1 MSAHRVGLA
10 LVVVSACALAAAPTA
25 AARDRVPPSKP
36 KNIRLVA
43 KTSSTISIAWDA
55 STDNSGNLNYEM
67 HLWQDPRVPV
77 LPKTQTSFT
86 WTGLRSSAQ
95 YYLYV
100 VAIDAA
106 GNKAFSDQL
115 IVQTLRDTSPPAA
128 PTGLN
133 VDGVGSSSVS
143 LSWNAAVD
151 DGPIAA
157 YRVLANGAPVLVQS
171 TGATSAKAIRLA
183 ASKDYSFTVTAVD
196 TGGNAS
202 PASSAVSATTLP
214 NTDFT
219 PPSAPLLDVQAMD
232 SCEVAP
238 SWTSA
243 TDNQTPHSEM
253 LYELYVNGELT
264 EWVLGATGRSPTAT
278 RSERTRSCCMP
289 STRPATDRRRATR

>member
-1 MSAHRVGLA
+1 M
-10 LVVVSACALAAAPTA
+10 
-25 AARDRVPPSKP
+25 
-36 KNIRLVA
+36 
-43 KTSSTISIAWDA
+43 
-55 STDNSGNLNYEM
+55 
-67 HLWQDPRVPV
+67 
-77 LPKTQTSFT
+77 
-86 WTGLRSSAQ
+86 
-95 YYLYV
+95 
-100 VAIDAA
+100 
-106 GNKAFSDQL
+106 
-115 IVQTLRDTSPPAA
+115 
-128 PTGLN
+128 
-133 VDGVGSSSVS
+133 S

-151 DGPIAA
+151 DGPIAS

-171 TGATSAKAIRLA
+171 TGATSAKVIRLA

-202 PASSAVSATTLP
+202 PPSGAVSATTLP

-264 EWVLGATGRSPTAT
+264 EWVVGRNWSVAYGNAVGANTFVLYAIDAAGNRSAASNPVTLDLY
-278 RSERTRSCCMP
+278 CP
-289 STRPATDRRRATR
+289 FG